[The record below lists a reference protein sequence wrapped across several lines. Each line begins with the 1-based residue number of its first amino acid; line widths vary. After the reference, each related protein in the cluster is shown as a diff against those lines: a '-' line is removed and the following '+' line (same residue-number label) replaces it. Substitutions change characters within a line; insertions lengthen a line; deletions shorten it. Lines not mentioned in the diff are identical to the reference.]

1 MAAMMAVVKVHLE
14 GSVSS
19 ANPVAMAPGEG
30 EWERETRSISQE
42 GERQER
48 KGSEGDGARGR
59 KGKRESFLISCFDSH
74 TQTDTQDSRTRAQ
87 SSAVKQLALPR
98 SEERASE

>member
-42 GERQER
+42 GERGKRGKGAKATEREDERGKESRFLFLALTRTLKQTHRIQER
-48 KGSEGDGARGR
+48 AHSQV
-59 KGKRESFLISCFDSH
+59 L
-74 TQTDTQDSRTRAQ
+74 
-87 SSAVKQLALPR
+87 
-98 SEERASE
+98 